1 MSSSD
6 TSTGVLG
13 ATTGAA
19 GVASLPFTAGGS
31 NISIV
36 SLVAIAI
43 GTTVV
48 VFHLATRV
56 ATYVANR

>member
-31 NISIV
+31 NLSIV
-36 SLVAIAI
+36 SMAAITVGTVAIA
-43 GTTVV
+43 
-48 VFHLATRV
+48 FHIATRI
-56 ATYVANR
+56 ATHFANR